1 MLKQTWDEVMVPE
14 IDQYRLKTW
23 ANGAGLAT
31 INATALTHQTIVRA
45 LLTAQSALNN
55 KFVPRDG
62 RVCFITETM
71 AIETKLAEQLTHNQ
85 SFTQKALVNG
95 ECARL
100 GGLPIV
106 SVPDEWMPAGVEFM
120 IKYKR
125 STADPTK
132 LKMLRA
138 LNQVQGIYGTVLEG
152 LTRYDSFVLANKA
165 NGILVYA
172 QSGVSNPGTIS
183 VSSGK
188 LVLSNAANITSAKY
202 TDDGSNPKTSATAK
216 TLTSGT
222 TTAPA
227 SGTKIKVVSST
238 TGSLD
243 SGIVEYTIP

>member
-1 MLKQTWDEVMVPE
+1 MVPE
-14 IDQYRLKTW
+14 IDKYRLTTW
-23 ANGAGLAT
+23 ANGAGLT
-31 INATALTHQTIVRA
+31 VLNTTALTHQTIVRA

-71 AIETKLAEQLTHNQ
+71 AIETKLAEQLAHNDN
-85 SFTQKALVNG
+85 FTTKALVNG

-125 STADPTK
+125 ATADPTK

-165 NGILVYA
+165 NGILVYGKDA
-172 QSGVSNPGTIS
+172 AAMVDVGTIS
-183 VSSGK
+183 VSSSK
-188 LVLSNAANITSAKY
+188 LTLTGATAGASFKY
-202 TDDGSNPKTSATAK
+202 TDDGSNPKTSETAK

-222 TTAPA
+222 TAAPA
-227 SGTKIKVVSST
+227 SGTKIKVYGEK
-238 TGSLD
+238 TGLLN

>member
-1 MLKQTWDEVMVPE
+1 M
-14 IDQYRLKTW
+14 
-23 ANGAGLAT
+23 
-31 INATALTHQTIVRA
+31 
-45 LLTAQSALNN
+45 
-55 KFVPRDG
+55 
-62 RVCFITETM
+62 
-71 AIETKLAEQLTHNQ
+71 
-85 SFTQKALVNG
+85 
-95 ECARL
+95 
-100 GGLPIV
+100 
-106 SVPDEWMPAGVEFM
+106 
-120 IKYKR
+120 
-125 STADPTK
+125 
-132 LKMLRA
+132 
-138 LNQVQGIYGTVLEG
+138 
-152 LTRYDSFVLANKA
+152 LANKA

-202 TDDGSNPKTSATAK
+202 TDDGSNPKTSETAK